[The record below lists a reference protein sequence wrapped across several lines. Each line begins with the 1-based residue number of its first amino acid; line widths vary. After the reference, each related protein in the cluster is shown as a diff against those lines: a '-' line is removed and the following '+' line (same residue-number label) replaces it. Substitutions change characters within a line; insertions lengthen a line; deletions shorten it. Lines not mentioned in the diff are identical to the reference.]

1 VTIETD
7 EPTRVLHQLTS
18 RAAGAR
24 LELEE
29 LRVAPVSLEDI
40 YLKLTAS
47 EKAAE

>member
-7 EPTRVLHQLTS
+7 EPTRVLHDLTS
-18 RAAGAR
+18 RVAGAKV
-24 LELEE
+24 ELDE

-47 EKAAE
+47 DRAPE